1 MKRLLLLRHAQTH
14 DAARGQAD
22 IDRTLTRRGVQDA
35 QAMADLLRRKGIIPN
50 ILLCSTATRTQ
61 QTAAIFGEILNVP
74 TDNIHKHEA
83 FYHASST
90 IFLDALYALE
100 DTVDTAL
107 IVAHN
112 PSISLFA
119 SEISNATLAI
129 DMRPA
134 SMVGL
139 TFSTDKWT
147 SIDQASRTLFLIENP
162 TSING

>member
-14 DAARGQAD
+14 DAAPGQTD
-22 IDRTLTRRGVQDA
+22 IERTLTRRGVQDA
-35 QAMADLLRRKGIIPN
+35 EAMAALLHRKEIIPN
-50 ILLCSTATRTQ
+50 ILLCSTATRTR
-61 QTAAIFGEILNVP
+61 QTAAIFGEMLNVP
-74 TDNIHKHEA
+74 SNNIQHHEA

-90 IFLDALYALE
+90 LFLEALYALE
-100 DTVDTAL
+100 DDIDTVL

-119 SEISNATLAI
+119 SEISNATVAI
-129 DMRPA
+129 NMRPA

-139 TFSTDKWT
+139 SFATDKWS